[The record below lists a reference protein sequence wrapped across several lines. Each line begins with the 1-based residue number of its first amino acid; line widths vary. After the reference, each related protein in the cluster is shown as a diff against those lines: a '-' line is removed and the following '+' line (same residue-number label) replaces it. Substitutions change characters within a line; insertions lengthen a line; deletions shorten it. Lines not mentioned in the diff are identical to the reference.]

1 MRLFRSSGSLRARA
15 LVPLVAALLVWTS
28 ITSVVTAAAD
38 KSFNATISPIAL
50 AAGGSYGVAP
60 RDPIILTITNTSNQA
75 QMGSA
80 NVTLPA
86 GLKLT
91 DATATSGTATATPNL
106 TTNTVEL
113 RNLGLQPGGFVTAS
127 VSAQV
132 ECASNHSP
140 YVWSFE
146 VKQANDFNGT
156 PGNDL
161 APDGD
166 VTSTV
171 TGHCGLSFTKQPK
184 SEEKNVTITNKIY
197 DIGTPHGDPVTVSVV
212 DSEGSA
218 VPWWSGTMAIA
229 MGSNPGS
236 ATLGGTLTGSTING
250 SVTFAPTIGTSATG
264 YTLAATAVAT
274 AGTPS
279 AGISGSPVSDA
290 FTIVDDATICLTAG
304 SSCMVTASGPSHGN
318 AVSTQATVTAG
329 AVSGPNPIGGAND
342 PGHPPGRGP
351 GHQRF
356 QLPGLRHD
364 HRRDRL
370 QRDAFRRSV
379 PGLSCED
386 IAGHAV
392 RSVRHQERLEIRRL
406 LQILP
411 RCGLHAERRRP
422 DGHDWSPAELRR
434 EESSR
439 TVCRLAGGGQAEER
453 HPDRAIASGRSRA
466 EVVGRRVARGVA
478 CDRRPSG

>member
-1 MRLFRSSGSLRARA
+1 
-15 LVPLVAALLVWTS
+15 
-28 ITSVVTAAAD
+28 VTAAAD

-342 PGHPPGRGP
+342 LVILQVGDPATNDFSCQGYDTITDVIAFNATLSDGVSPVSRAKTSQVTLFAQFVTKSASKYDACYRSSPGAAFTPKGGGP
-351 GHQRF
+351 MVTTGLLPNCAAKNPVAPCVVSRAADKQKNVI
-356 QLPGLRHD
+356 LTVLSPAGDPGLK
-364 HRRDRL
+364 
-370 QRDAFRRSV
+370 
-379 PGLSCED
+379 
-386 IAGHAV
+386 
-392 RSVRHQERLEIRRL
+392 
-406 LQILP
+406 
-411 RCGLHAERRRP
+411 
-422 DGHDWSPAELRR
+422 W
-434 EESSR
+434 
-439 TVCRLAGGGQAEER
+439 
-453 HPDRAIASGRSRA
+453 
-466 EVVGRRVARGVA
+466 
-478 CDRRPSG
+478 